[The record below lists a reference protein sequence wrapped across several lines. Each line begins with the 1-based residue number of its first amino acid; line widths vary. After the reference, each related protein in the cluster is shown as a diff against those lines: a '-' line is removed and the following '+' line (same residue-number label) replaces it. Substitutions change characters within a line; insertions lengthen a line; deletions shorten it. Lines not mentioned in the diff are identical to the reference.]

1 MNRSSERQSGSA
13 HRGLELPQLGT
24 NTEQPKNPN
33 PKVPC
38 EHMCTHTHHTHT
50 PGSVHAAVDTMD
62 THSQVL
68 RLCPPP
74 HAPAPLGWL
83 GTRLESQEPRAD
95 GDTPRFSLCSP
106 VGCCADKV
114 TRQTLLFSFQK
125 VILWSDVHLVVS
137 ICFSSPSL

>member
-1 MNRSSERQSGSA
+1 MEVPTVPELVQLPLDLKLRSTRE
-13 HRGLELPQLGT
+13 GT
-24 NTEQPKNPN
+24 
-33 PKVPC
+33 
-38 EHMCTHTHHTHT
+38 
-50 PGSVHAAVDTMD
+50 
-62 THSQVL
+62 
-68 RLCPPP
+68 
-74 HAPAPLGWL
+74 WL